1 MPEDPPASSPSLSPR
16 PPRRARYRGTHPR
29 RFEQK
34 YKELDPVKH
43 AETIAK
49 VLASGKTP
57 AGQHVPILVEE
68 ILSVLQPQPGEH
80 AVDATLGYGGHAQR
94 LLAALQPEGCLLGLD
109 QDPLELPKTTER
121 LRQLGYGEDAFLSRR
136 ANFAGIVDAV
146 KAVGWL
152 DGADLVLADLGVSSM
167 QIDNPAR
174 GFSFKLTGPLD
185 MRMNPQRGES
195 AAELLQRLDSRKL
208 ESLLIENADE
218 PYAGVLT
225 RHLTQKAASG
235 KLTTTQALAE
245 TIRAAL
251 PRPAPEE
258 ERELSVRRVFQA
270 LRIAV
275 NEEFSVLES
284 FLRSL
289 PQALRPGGR
298 VAILTFHSGED
309 RRVKQAFQIGLQDG
323 QYASI
328 ATEIIR
334 PTRQETQ
341 INPRASSA
349 KLRWAIRA
357 G

>member
-1 MPEDPPASSPSLSPR
+1 MPEDPPAPSSSLSPR

-29 RFEQK
+29 HFEQK

-57 AGQHVPILVEE
+57 AGQHVPIMVEE
-68 ILSVLQPQPGEH
+68 ILSVLKPQPGEH

-94 LLAALQPEGCLLGLD
+94 LLAALQPGGCLLGLD

-185 MRMNPQRGES
+185 MRMNPQRGQS

-251 PRPAPEE
+251 PRHAPEE

-328 ATEIIR
+328 ATAIIR

-357 G
+357 

>member
-1 MPEDPPASSPSLSPR
+1 MSEDPPASSPSSSPR

-29 RFEQK
+29 HFEQK

-57 AGQHVPILVEE
+57 AGQHVPIMVEE
-68 ILSVLQPQPGEH
+68 ILSVLKPQPGEH

-94 LLAALQPEGCLLGLD
+94 LLAALQPGGCLLGLD

-185 MRMNPQRGES
+185 MRMNPQRGQS

-251 PRPAPEE
+251 PRHAPEE

-289 PQALRPGGR
+289 PQALGPGGR

-357 G
+357 

>member
-1 MPEDPPASSPSLSPR
+1 MPEDPPSPSPR
-16 PPRRARYRGTHPR
+16 PPRRERYRGSHPR

-68 ILSVLQPQPGEH
+68 ILSVLKPQPGES

-94 LLAALQPEGCLLGLD
+94 LLATLQPGGCLLGLD
-109 QDPLELPKTTER
+109 QDPIELPKTTER

-146 KAVGWL
+146 KAVGWHE
-152 DGADLVLADLGVSSM
+152 GADLVLADLGVSSM
-167 QIDNPAR
+167 QIDNPSR

-185 MRMNPQRGES
+185 MRMNPQRGQS
-195 AAELLQRLDSRKL
+195 AADLLQRLDSRKL

-218 PYAGVLT
+218 PYAGVLA
-225 RHLTQKAASG
+225 RHLSEKAAHG
-235 KLTTTQALAE
+235 KLTTTKALAE
-245 TIRAAL
+245 TIRTAL
-251 PRPAPEE
+251 PRHAPEE

-275 NEEFSVLES
+275 NEEFSVLEA

-289 PQALRPGGR
+289 PHALRPGGR
-298 VAILTFHSGED
+298 VAVLTFHSGED
-309 RRVKQAFQIGLQDG
+309 RRVKQAFQIGLQEG
-323 QYASI
+323 QYSSI

-334 PTRQETQ
+334 PSREETQ
-341 INPRASSA
+341 ANPRASSA
-349 KLRWAIRA
+349 KLRWAIRT
-357 G
+357 

>member
-1 MPEDPPASSPSLSPR
+1 MPEDPPAPSPSLSPR

-218 PYAGVLT
+218 PYAGVLA
-225 RHLTQKAASG
+225 RHLSEKAANG
-235 KLTTTQALAE
+235 KLTTTKALAE
-245 TIRAAL
+245 IIRTAL
-251 PRPAPEE
+251 PRHAPEE

-275 NEEFSVLES
+275 NEEFSVLEA

-289 PQALRPGGR
+289 PHALRPGGR
-298 VAILTFHSGED
+298 VAVLTFHSGED
-309 RRVKQAFQIGLQDG
+309 RRVKQAFQIGLQEG

>member
-1 MPEDPPASSPSLSPR
+1 MPEDPPAPSPSSSPR

-29 RFEQK
+29 HFEQK

-57 AGQHVPILVEE
+57 AGQHVPIMVEE
-68 ILSVLQPQPGEH
+68 ILSVLKPQPGEH

-94 LLAALQPEGCLLGLD
+94 LLAALQPGGCLLGLD

-185 MRMNPQRGES
+185 MRMNPQRGQS

-245 TIRAAL
+245 TIRSAL
-251 PRPAPEE
+251 PRHAPEE

-357 G
+357 

>member
-1 MPEDPPASSPSLSPR
+1 MPEDPPAPSPSLSPR

-29 RFEQK
+29 HFEQK

-57 AGQHVPILVEE
+57 AGQHVPIMVEE
-68 ILSVLQPQPGEH
+68 ILSVLKPQPGEH

-94 LLAALQPEGCLLGLD
+94 LLAALQPGGCLLGLD

-185 MRMNPQRGES
+185 MRMNPQRGQS

-251 PRPAPEE
+251 PRHAPEE

-357 G
+357 